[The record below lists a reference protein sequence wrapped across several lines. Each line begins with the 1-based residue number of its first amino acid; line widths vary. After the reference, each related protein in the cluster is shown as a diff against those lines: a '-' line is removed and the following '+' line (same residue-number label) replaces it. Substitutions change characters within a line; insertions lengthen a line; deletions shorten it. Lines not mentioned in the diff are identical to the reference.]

1 LYYVIVN
8 VSVDIFLFPVIES
21 WFDLRQTTAMLIF
34 KVQAPGLQSSRVSLY
49 VVNSTGSILG
59 STLHFVGSR

>member
-1 LYYVIVN
+1 
-8 VSVDIFLFPVIES
+8 
-21 WFDLRQTTAMLIF
+21 MLIF